1 MLAVPE
7 PAEEDSRVSGADLES
22 QAAQGATGHQQDAV
36 PYFEVVREVGPG
48 QLPALETFAL
58 GAWDDSTSALQDS
71 AGQSVAEAEDS
82 LDQLEPWL
90 FELSE
95 PLACE
100 LLAPGLG
107 TVSHVEIYPV
117 GPLEDSA
124 VAIEVGTGD

>member
-1 MLAVPE
+1 MPE
-7 PAEEDSRVSGADLES
+7 PGEEDSQVFGLDLES
-22 QAAQGATGHQQDAV
+22 RAAQGGTGHQQDAV
-36 PYFEVVREVGPG
+36 PCSEVAREAGPG
-48 QLPALETFAL
+48 QLPVSETFAL